1 MNEVI
6 IPPYLKKGDKVLL
19 ISPSSKID
27 KKLVRAMRARLTSWG
42 LKPIIGK
49 HALAK
54 SGSFAGTIKQRTTDL
69 QYGLDHKSI
78 RAIFCTR
85 GGYGMIQVLEQIS
98 LKRFLENPK
107 WIIGY
112 SDISGIH
119 SLLSKHNIA
128 SIHGPMARH
137 FALAPKED
145 LAIEFLKNT
154 LRGESMKYII
164 KGHKYNHKGA
174 IEAHIYGGNLTTI
187 ANLRGTTFARDLSD
201 SILYIEDVNE
211 SPSQVE
217 RMLYGYKLDG
227 TLDKI
232 AGLIIGQ
239 FNFDHKTE
247 KDTFKVYQRIHRLI
261 KNLKI
266 PVAFNF
272 PIGHGDLNYPIING
286 SMANFQVSKNVV
298 ELNFR

>member
-164 KGHKYNHKGA
+164 KGHKFILALASFVTCLFPYLVVGA
-174 IEAHIYGGNLTTI
+174 NKVVPEVFLNLVYWIIALCLVRFIRKQNIANSIRYGGCLW
-187 ANLRGTTFARDLSD
+187 LFH
-201 SILYIEDVNE
+201 
-211 SPSQVE
+211 
-217 RMLYGYKLDG
+217 
-227 TLDKI
+227 
-232 AGLIIGQ
+232 IIC
-239 FNFDHKTE
+239 
-247 KDTFKVYQRIHRLI
+247 L
-261 KNLKI
+261 L
-266 PVAFNF
+266 
-272 PIGHGDLNYPIING
+272 
-286 SMANFQVSKNVV
+286 
-298 ELNFR
+298 